1 MYICH
6 KKKEALTSLKWCD
19 SNRFDRMHGDRLFDV
34 SYRCQKS
41 SIRVIVSP
49 QFMISPGRS
58 SSICY
63 DLCQY
68 TRGSVSSVNFLFNYI
83 YIRTVNNACVF
94 YHCINCS
101 YSELKLIHSSK
112 NWFPIHY
119 NLLPLLS
126 RRYFRINRIETAKTQ
141 LELQLLERNFN
152 RCSINRTL
160 ADWIRSSERKLLL
173 YESQL
178 NKLFVSWQVQINRIL
193 P

>member
-1 MYICH
+1 MIQIV
-6 KKKEALTSLKWCD
+6 LTECMVTDCLMW
-19 SNRFDRMHGDRLFDV
+19 
-34 SYRCQKS
+34 
-41 SIRVIVSP
+41 VIVVRNHRFEWS
-49 QFMISPGRS
+49 FRHNLWSRRAVLVAFAMIYVNIQEDLYRVSTS
-58 SSICY
+58 S
-63 DLCQY
+63 L
-68 TRGSVSSVNFLFNYI
+68 TI
-83 YIRTVNNACVF
+83 YISEPSITRVYFTTVLITV
-94 YHCINCS
+94 

-178 NKLFVSWQVQINRIL
+178 NKLFVSWQVQINGIL